1 MNSGEKWKRWFD
13 KGVVIIESLLGGITF
28 CLSVI
33 WVGVAVW
40 LTWTLFRS
48 DFFTF
53 IKGMLEKVG

>member
-1 MNSGEKWKRWFD
+1 MEKVRKWFNVMID
-13 KGVVIIESLLGGITF
+13 VVEVILGGVTF
-28 CLSVI
+28 CLSIV
-33 WVGVAVW
+33 WVGVVVW